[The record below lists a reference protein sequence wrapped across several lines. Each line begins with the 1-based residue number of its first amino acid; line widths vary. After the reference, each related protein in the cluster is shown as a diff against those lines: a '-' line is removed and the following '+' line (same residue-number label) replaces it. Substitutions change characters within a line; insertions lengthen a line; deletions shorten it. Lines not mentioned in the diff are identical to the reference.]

1 MTTNTYKI
9 RVANNLTK
17 KNDVICFD
25 YIQELSSEYAAISY
39 ERYFGNREEGYF
51 YIIKKILSVINCEED
66 QTIYYYNEFPFLIND
81 TKVNRYKGYWGLK
94 PYKTSKYDFL
104 SCKSQVLSSSGT
116 QLQMKGLAKLNMDEL
131 KMLINQISYQERSFF
146 FYFPKVKL
154 GMDYLSSTVEMFT
167 YSQVMNYMLNDD
179 GVIFILLGD
188 EDFKTSEVAVIAKRK
203 IINVLMR
210 VDLPI

>member
-1 MTTNTYKI
+1 MTTNIYKI

-25 YIQELSSEYAAISY
+25 YIQELPSGYAAISY
-39 ERYFGNREEGYF
+39 EKHFDNRDEGYF
-51 YIIKKILSVINCEED
+51 DIIKKILSVINFEED

-94 PYKTSKYDFL
+94 PYKTRKYDFL

-131 KMLINQISYQERSFF
+131 KVLINQISYQERSFF
-146 FYFPKVKL
+146 FYFPQL
-154 GMDYLSSTVEMFT
+154 NIDMDVLSSTVEYLA
-167 YSQVMNYMLNDD
+167 YSQVMNYMLNND

-188 EDFKTSEVAVIAKRK
+188 EDFKTSEVAVIAKQK
-203 IINVLMR
+203 IINFLMQ